1 MPKFWQVDTRKV
13 CVESLQPHV
22 TNMYAITYVAGV
34 YKREIGRFVDRAL
47 IASIVCSTFLK
58 ICPIGRQN
66 RLINDIYQMD
76 YSIEMKT
83 SVPFSL

>member
-1 MPKFWQVDTRKV
+1 MPRFWQVDTRKV

-47 IASIVCSTFLK
+47 IASIVCSTVRALEFRAREESG
-58 ICPIGRQN
+58 CSP
-66 RLINDIYQMD
+66 
-76 YSIEMKT
+76 
-83 SVPFSL
+83 